1 MENVSSGN
9 TEYLKGQ
16 STPRVF
22 ARCMSCNPAVPAWR
36 NVVLCRVMSSS
47 RDKYLIANSVVE
59 MRNEHLF
66 GWQFPLFTVE
76 FRVPYAEEEKKY
88 HLLSISSCQTLHK
101 IHFT

>member
-1 MENVSSGN
+1 MYQVGIQSIW
-9 TEYLKGQ
+9 KGRVHLESLQGAWAVTQQ
-16 STPRVF
+16 SRLGEMLCCAEWCPRV
-22 ARCMSCNPAVPAWR
+22 V
-36 NVVLCRVMSSS
+36 
-47 RDKYLIANSVVE
+47 KYLIANSVVE